1 MKDYEAI
8 LILNPRITEEKVENI
23 VDRLKKKI
31 TDSNGEVVKVNRQGV
46 KKLPFT
52 FQKHKRLKDGL
63 YMAVDFKGIGKTSE
77 SLVPFL
83 RLQEDIVRF
92 MITIKEE
99 SNVAVPAEI
108 VPEESVS
115 IEAKPAEV
123 KEEPAS
129 GQS

>member
-8 LILNPRITEEKVENI
+8 LILNPRITDEKFETTVS
-23 VDRLKKKI
+23 RLKKKI
-31 TDSNGEVVKVNRQGV
+31 TDSEGEVIKVNRQGV

-52 FQKHKRLKDGL
+52 FQRHKKLKDGL
-63 YMAVDFKGIGKTSE
+63 YVAVDFKGVGKTSE
-77 SLVPFL
+77 SLVSFL
-83 RLQEDIVRF
+83 RLQEEIVRF

-99 SNVAVPAEI
+99 EPVLPPAEI